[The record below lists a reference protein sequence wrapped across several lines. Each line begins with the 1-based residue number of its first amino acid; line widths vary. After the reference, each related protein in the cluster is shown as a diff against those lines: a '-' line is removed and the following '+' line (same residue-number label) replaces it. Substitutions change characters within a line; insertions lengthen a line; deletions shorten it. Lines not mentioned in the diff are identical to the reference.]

1 MIKHNELKNIPS
13 EIGNLINLKELS
25 LNNNDLTNEFKI
37 QIKSWFKNCV
47 CLNLGR

>member
-13 EIGNLINLKELS
+13 EIGKLTNLRSLS
-25 LNNNDLTNEFKI
+25 LSNNDLTNEFKI